1 MLGNPWRYPI
11 DIKLLVATSQRYR
24 NSGKT
29 NPSLGYKI
37 FLYYRLNW
45 TKRGNYSILPNG
57 CYVSR
62 LFYETINWIEIP
74 EVSQS
79 NHELRM
85 NNHRRS
91 AGVCWSEK
99 KIKIKIQYWYWYVLK
114 MVPGS
119 NPNRKNITEEEKRKL
134 HIEVNYEY
142 RTAEWKR
149 QEKDKLNTFSLF
161 NNNLSSTQQKREFY
175 LSTIV

>member
-1 MLGNPWRYPI
+1 
-11 DIKLLVATSQRYR
+11 
-24 NSGKT
+24 
-29 NPSLGYKI
+29 
-37 FLYYRLNW
+37 
-45 TKRGNYSILPNG
+45 
-57 CYVSR
+57 
-62 LFYETINWIEIP
+62 
-74 EVSQS
+74 
-79 NHELRM
+79 M

-142 RTAEWKR
+142 RTAE
-149 QEKDKLNTFSLF
+149 
-161 NNNLSSTQQKREFY
+161 
-175 LSTIV
+175 